1 MGEGVRL
8 GVPRCHDTWGQ
19 TLWRPAEPGAEREPD
34 RKGRRMRSR
43 KTDKGRVGLAAL
55 VVAVALVA
63 AACGGSGDDGGDSAT
78 TVVTAPANDA
88 VDSLQDVRSAV
99 IRIEAEGSF
108 DYPGE
113 GTQYNEGS
121 SGSGFFISPDGIA
134 VTNNHV
140 VTGAAFLQVYVE
152 GEDGPRNAKIL
163 GVSECSDLAVIDVDG
178 DGFPYLAW
186 YADEL
191 AVGVD
196 VFAAGFPLG
205 DHEYTL
211 LDGIVS
217 KEDADGESSWASV
230 DSVIEHTAD
239 ILPGNSGGPL
249 VSKNGLVIGVNYA
262 GDSEGQAFA
271 IGYDEASKVLPTL
284 QGGQDVTSIGI
295 NGSALVTDA
304 GSGIWVY
311 SVGSGSPAHLVGVRG
326 GDIVSEI
333 EGLIPATD
341 GTMSDY
347 CDVLRSQ
354 DPDSAMQI
362 EVWRDADGGYF
373 EGTLNTAK
381 TLAPVTTGT
390 AGGSSPETTLPP
402 DTGGAAL
409 VVGECIDD
417 VQVQNLVDGLD
428 YATTACDAAHDNE
441 VYYVVEYP
449 DGPYPGQ
456 DALEVDIS
464 NSCVSAFE
472 PYVGRDYE
480 SSALDY
486 IYIWPYEELWNTG
499 FRSGECLL
507 FHVDATPLTGS
518 AYQSGW

>member
-1 MGEGVRL
+1 
-8 GVPRCHDTWGQ
+8 
-19 TLWRPAEPGAEREPD
+19 
-34 RKGRRMRSR
+34 MRSG
-43 KTDKGRVGLAAL
+43 KTDSRRVALSAL
-55 VVAVALVA
+55 VVALALVA
-63 AACGGSGDDGGDSAT
+63 AACSGSDSDSVGAET

-88 VDSLQDVRSAV
+88 VRSLEDVRGAV
-99 IRIEAEGSF
+99 IRIEAEGTF

-152 GEDGPRNAKIL
+152 GEDEPRNAKIL

-178 DGFPYLAW
+178 DDFPYLAW
-186 YADEL
+186 YADQL

-211 LDGIVS
+211 LDGIIS
-217 KEDADGESSWASV
+217 KEDANGESSWASV
-230 DSVIEHTAD
+230 DSVIEHTSD

-249 VSKNGLVIGVNYA
+249 VSEDGLVVGVNYA
-262 GDSEGQAFA
+262 GDTEGQAFA
-271 IGYDEASKVLPTL
+271 IGYEEARKVLPVL
-284 QGGQDVTSIGI
+284 QSGQDVTSIGI
-295 NGSALVTDA
+295 NGSALLTDD

-311 SVGSGSPAHLVGVRG
+311 SVGSGSPADLLGVRG

-354 DPDSAMQI
+354 DPDSAIQI
-362 EVWRDADGGYF
+362 EVWRDADGGYL

-381 TLAPVTTGT
+381 TLAPVGGST
-390 AGGSSPETTLPP
+390 AGGSSAETTVPA
-402 DTGGAAL
+402 DTGGDVL
-409 VVGECIDD
+409 VVGDCIDD
-417 VQVQNLVDGLD
+417 GQVQSFIDGLD
-428 YATTACDAAHDNE
+428 YATTSCEAPHDNE
-441 VYYVVEYP
+441 VYYIFEFP
-449 DGPYPGQ
+449 EGPYPG
-456 DALEVDIS
+456 DEAIEAEIS
-464 NSCVSAFE
+464 NACISAFE

-480 SSALDY
+480 TSALDY
-486 IYIWPYEELWNTG
+486 VYTFPYEEVWNSG
-499 FRSGECLL
+499 YRAGECLL
-507 FHVDATPLTGS
+507 FHVEGTPLTGS
-518 AYQSGW
+518 AHQSGW

>member
-1 MGEGVRL
+1 
-8 GVPRCHDTWGQ
+8 
-19 TLWRPAEPGAEREPD
+19 
-34 RKGRRMRSR
+34 MRSR
-43 KTDKGRVGLAAL
+43 KTDNRRVGLSVL
-55 VVAVALVA
+55 VVALALVA
-63 AACGGSGDDGGDSAT
+63 GACGGSDDAGDTET

-88 VDSLQDVRSAV
+88 VKSLQDVRGAV
-99 IRIEAEGSF
+99 IRIEAEGTF

-140 VTGAAFLQVYVE
+140 VTGAAFLQIYVE
-152 GEDGPRNAKIL
+152 GEDEPRNAKIL

-186 YADEL
+186 YPDEL

-211 LDGIVS
+211 LDGIIS

-249 VSKNGLVIGVNYA
+249 VSEDGLVVGVNYA
-262 GDSEGQAFA
+262 GDTEGQAFA
-271 IGYDEASKVLPTL
+271 IGYEEAGKVLPIL
-284 QGGQDVTSIGI
+284 QSGEDVTSIGI
-295 NGSALVTDA
+295 NGSALLTDD

-311 SVGSGSPAHLVGVRG
+311 SVGSGSPADLVGVRG

-354 DPDSAMQI
+354 EPGSAVQI
-362 EVWRDADGGYF
+362 EVWRDAEGSYL

-381 TLAPVTTGT
+381 TLAPVGDSATGVSAAETTAPPAD
-390 AGGSSPETTLPP
+390 AGGS
-402 DTGGAAL
+402 AL
-409 VVGECIDD
+409 VVGDCIDD
-417 VQVQNLVDGLD
+417 AQIQNLVDGLD
-428 YATTACDAAHDNE
+428 AVTTSCDAPHDNE
-441 VYYVVEYP
+441 VYHIVEYP
-449 DGPYPGQ
+449 EGPYPG
-456 DALEVDIS
+456 DEAIEADIS
-464 NSCVSAFE
+464 DACFAAFE

-486 IYIWPYEELWNTG
+486 VYFWPYEDRWNAG
-499 FRSGECLL
+499 LRFGVC
-507 FHVDATPLTGS
+507 FVFDVDAAPLTGS

>member
-1 MGEGVRL
+1 
-8 GVPRCHDTWGQ
+8 
-19 TLWRPAEPGAEREPD
+19 
-34 RKGRRMRSR
+34 MRSR
-43 KTDKGRVGLAAL
+43 KTDKRRVGLSTL
-55 VVAVALVA
+55 VVALAVVA
-63 AACGGSGDDGGDSAT
+63 AACGGSDGADNTET

-88 VDSLQDVRSAV
+88 VKSLQDVRGAV
-99 IRIEAEGSF
+99 IRIEAEGTF

-152 GEDGPRNAKIL
+152 GEDEPRNAKIL

-178 DGFPYLAW
+178 GEFPYLAW
-186 YADEL
+186 YPDEL

-211 LDGIVS
+211 LDGIIS

-249 VSKNGLVIGVNYA
+249 VSEDGLVVGVNYA
-262 GDSEGQAFA
+262 GDTEGQAFA
-271 IGYDEASKVLPTL
+271 IGYEEAGKVLPIL
-284 QGGQDVTSIGI
+284 QSGQDVTSIGI
-295 NGSALVTDA
+295 NGSALLTDD

-311 SVGSGSPAHLVGVRG
+311 SVGSGSPADLVGVRG

-354 DPDSAMQI
+354 EPDSAVQI
-362 EVWRDADGGYF
+362 EVWRDADGTYL
-373 EGTLNTAK
+373 EGTLNTPK
-381 TLAPVTTGT
+381 TLAPVGGAAT
-390 AGGSSPETTLPP
+390 GGSTAETTAPP
-402 DTGGAAL
+402 AETTAPPADTGGSAL
-409 VVGECIDD
+409 IVGECIDD
-417 VQVQNLVDGLD
+417 VQIQNLLDGLD
-428 YATTACDAAHDNE
+428 YATTSCDAPHDNE
-441 VYYVVEYP
+441 VYYIAEYP
-449 DGPYPGQ
+449 EGPYPGE
-456 DALEVDIS
+456 AAIEADIS
-464 NSCVSAFE
+464 DACFVAFE

-486 IYIWPYEELWNTG
+486 VYIWPAEDRWDAGL
-499 FRSGECLL
+499 RSGECLV
-507 FHVDATPLTGS
+507 FDYEGTPLTGS